1 MNLYDFIKALTKLNT
16 DQNYKKEILVAFAE
30 QFEKIKT
37 LNLSREQKQLTIFTT
52 DIENDTET
60 KTITDLQNFIRA
72 YFVNIEDTKKYIINV
87 FSKNKKEYN
96 VIDVDTDI
104 EELITI
110 GVADEYWKTLYRRF
124 FNWNRF

>member
-30 QFEKIKT
+30 QFEKIKM
-37 LNLSREQKQLTIFTT
+37 LNLSREKKELTIFTT
-52 DIENDTET
+52 DIESDTET

-72 YFVNIEDTKKYIINV
+72 YFINIEDTKKYIINV

>member
-16 DQNYKKEILVAFAE
+16 EQNYKKEILVAFAE

-37 LNLSREQKQLTIFTT
+37 LNLSRERKELTIFTT

-60 KTITDLQNFIRA
+60 KTITDLQNFISA
-72 YFVNIEDTKKYIINV
+72 YFVNIDDTKKYIVNI
-87 FSKNKKEYN
+87 FGKNKKEYN

-110 GVADEYWKTLYRRF
+110 GVADEY
-124 FNWNRF
+124 